1 MLREKDLREHPRLG
15 PLIIKVE
22 FESKRRCGEGYLTN
36 LSLGGAFLAVDEM
49 PSAGDRLSLRIT
61 LPWKLGQITVAAK
74 VVRLVDSGR
83 QTTTGPPSGVGLQ
96 FTELSSSA
104 EESIRL
110 YMQRFSE
117 LAAQLN
123 ETA

>member
-1 MLREKDLREHPRLG
+1 MSIEQDLRKHPRLG
-15 PLIIKVE
+15 PLIIKAE
-22 FESKRRCGEGYLTN
+22 FESEGCRGEGYLTN
-36 LSLGGAFLAVDEM
+36 LSLGGGFLAVDEL
-49 PSAGDRLSLRIT
+49 PSTGDTLRLRIT
-61 LPWKLGQITVAAK
+61 LPWKLGQVVAEAK
-74 VVRLVDSGR
+74 VVRHIGPGHQR
-83 QTTTGPPSGVGLQ
+83 TTGQPSGVGLQ
-96 FTELSSSA
+96 FAELSSSA

>member
-1 MLREKDLREHPRLG
+1 MSREQDLRKHPRLG
-15 PLIIKVE
+15 PLIIKAE
-22 FESKRRCGEGYLTN
+22 FDGERCRGEGYLTN

-49 PSAGDRLSLRIT
+49 PLTGETLSLRIT
-61 LPWKLGQITVAAK
+61 LPWRLGQISAEAK
-74 VVRLVDSGR
+74 VVRQIDSGHED
-83 QTTTGPPSGVGLQ
+83 TTSQPTGVGLQ

-110 YMQRFSE
+110 YMRRFSE

-123 ETA
+123 ETV